1 MNYLV
6 YVFVALIAA
15 GSVLFGLDF
24 ASAPMSP
31 MPASPY
37 ALRAAAPP
45 PTAPAVTAE
54 TKSAP
59 KTEAAASAVATKPVE
74 VPAAPA
80 PVAAVVPPPIQVDQ
94 PPLSIAA
101 DEPGSVAAAPPRP
114 APRCDLDACAA
125 AYRSFLPEDCTYQ
138 PFDGPRQLC
147 TKGKPPVTALP
158 AAALPGAA
166 PEARAQACNIA
177 ACSQSYPRSFSS
189 ADCTF
194 QPAEGPRRVCT
205 K

>member
-1 MNYLV
+1 MNYIV
-6 YVFVALIAA
+6 YIVVTLIAA
-15 GSVLFGLDF
+15 SSVLFGLDF
-24 ASAPMSP
+24 STAPMPP

-45 PTAPAVTAE
+45 QAPAVATADSN
-54 TKSAP
+54 SAP
-59 KTEAAASAVATKPVE
+59 KTEAAASAVAVKLLEAPAAPA
-74 VPAAPA
+74 PAAPA
-80 PVAAVVPPPIQVDQ
+80 PVAAIAPPPA
-94 PPLSIAA
+94 SIAA
-101 DEPGSVAAAPPRP
+101 DEPGSVAAASAAP

-125 AYRSFLPEDCTYQ
+125 AYRSFTPEDCTYQ
-138 PFDGPRQLC
+138 PFDGPRLLC
-147 TKGKPPVTALP
+147 TKGKPPVAGSP
-158 AAALPGAA
+158 AIAAPAAA